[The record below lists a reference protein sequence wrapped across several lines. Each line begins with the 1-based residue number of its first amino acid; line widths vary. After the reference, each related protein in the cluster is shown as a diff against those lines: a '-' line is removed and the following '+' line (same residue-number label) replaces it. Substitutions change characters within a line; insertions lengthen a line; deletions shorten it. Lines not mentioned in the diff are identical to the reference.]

1 MTACGLQRLLTVVTK
16 MKTFSRALHSFAIP
30 WFGAVICILGASSC
44 GRTEENPAPGMNTQ
58 PASRKEVSP
67 EVRQK
72 LDSHLVMA
80 LKKQRGEPP
89 FDRPTSFDPDLA
101 VDAQGNVLVDFQ
113 ATVTTALLDQI
124 QNMGGQV
131 ISHFASMNAVRARV
145 PLLRVE
151 TLAAL
156 PEVRFISPAAQATTN
171 PASAAAAPSS
181 GAAIDSSASTP
192 ITDDI
197 KP

>member
-1 MTACGLQRLLTVVTK
+1 
-16 MKTFSRALHSFAIP
+16 
-30 WFGAVICILGASSC
+30 
-44 GRTEENPAPGMNTQ
+44 
-58 PASRKEVSP
+58 
-67 EVRQK
+67 
-72 LDSHLVMA
+72 
-80 LKKQRGEPP
+80 
-89 FDRPTSFDPDLA
+89 
-101 VDAQGNVLVDFQ
+101 VDFQ

-124 QNMGGQV
+124 RNVGGQV
-131 ISHFASMNAVRARV
+131 INHFASMNAVRARV
-145 PLLRVE
+145 PLLQVE

-156 PEVRFISPAAQATTN
+156 PEVRFISPAALATTN